1 MADEHPF
8 SVRSAEEAANEG
20 ELAPWVARF
29 LASPGSDN
37 AELARILAGRPDN
50 WIGPMP
56 IPLDQ
61 LHRLAGPPGA
71 PVLEAV
77 EEHEWRDDV
86 QDLAEQVEEGWE
98 PPPVIVTCKGDHFM
112 VEDGNHRIEALRR
125 AGTEEAWCLVNFEDD
140 RELQQFLAAGRT

>member
-8 SVRSAEEAANEG
+8 SLRSAQEAADSG
-20 ELAPWVARF
+20 ELAAWVATF

-37 AELARILAGRPDN
+37 AELARILAERPDN

-56 IPLDQ
+56 IPHDQ

-71 PVLEAV
+71 PVLAEV
-77 EEHEWRDDV
+77 DDDEWRDDV
-86 QDLAEQVEEGWE
+86 AELADHVEEGWE
-98 PPPVIVTCKGDHFM
+98 PPPVLVTCKGDHFM

-125 AGTEEAWCLVNFEDD
+125 AGEDEAWCLVNFEDTE
-140 RELQQFLAAGRT
+140 ELNRFLAAGRA